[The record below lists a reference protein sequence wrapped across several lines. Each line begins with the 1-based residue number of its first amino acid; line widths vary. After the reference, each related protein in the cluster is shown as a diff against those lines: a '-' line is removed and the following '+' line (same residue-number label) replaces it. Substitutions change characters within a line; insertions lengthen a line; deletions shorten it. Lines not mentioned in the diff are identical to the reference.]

1 MSRQDQFRVC
11 VQCNRTFK
19 FGKHEQE
26 RYESM
31 GFDPPLRCPE
41 CRKNKQ
47 KTKTE
52 NKWAPR
58 QRRSQKNWDLE
69 DY

>member
-1 MSRQDQFRVC
+1 MHDQFRVC

-19 FGKHEQE
+19 FTLREQE
-26 RYESM
+26 RYESQ

-47 KTKTE
+47 KNKSD
-52 NKWAPR
+52 NKWSPR